1 MALSVS
7 RSFGSEAKLLLRSLS
22 AGVLLFYMDAF
33 TSLHRSIYDNTPQQ
47 ATQHKVDGT
56 VR

>member
-1 MALSVS
+1 MSVS
-7 RSFGSEAKLLLRSLS
+7 RSFGSEAKLVSNVS
-22 AGVLLFYMDAF
+22 AGLFPFSMDAF